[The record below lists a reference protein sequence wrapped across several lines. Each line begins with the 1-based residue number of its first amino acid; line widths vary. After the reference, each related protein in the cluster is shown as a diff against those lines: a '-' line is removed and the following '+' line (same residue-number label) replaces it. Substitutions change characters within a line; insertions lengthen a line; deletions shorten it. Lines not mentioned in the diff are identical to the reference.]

1 MNDTSQGAAGGLS
14 QSTDKIVEDFRQVV
28 ADSEELM
35 RSLAALGGEKTATL
49 RAGAEANLRAAPAR
63 LGSLEA
69 AAVERG
75 RAAATATDEYV
86 HANPWQS
93 VGLAALVAGIAGFII
108 GIITAR
114 R

>member
-1 MNDTSQGAAGGLS
+1 MNDIPPSAAGGVS
-14 QSTDKIVEDFRQVV
+14 ESTDKLINDFRQVV

-49 RAGAEANLRAAPAR
+49 RAGAEANLRAARAR

-75 RAAATATDEYV
+75 RAAAAATDEYV
-86 HANPWQS
+86 HSNPWQS
-93 VGLAALVAGIAGFII
+93 IGLAALVAGIAGFII
-108 GIITAR
+108 GIMTSR